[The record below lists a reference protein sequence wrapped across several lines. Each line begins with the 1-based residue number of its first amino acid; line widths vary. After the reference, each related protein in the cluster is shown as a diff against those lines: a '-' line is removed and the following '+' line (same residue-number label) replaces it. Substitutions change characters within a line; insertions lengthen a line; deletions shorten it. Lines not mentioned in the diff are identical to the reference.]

1 MSFVKKMYEGKPGEH
16 QIEGLV
22 DKFEANQEFAH
33 EAVRRPIYV
42 MELDRAM
49 YCNEERAIEPPVTLW
64 DQFGNLRGTSDS

>member
-1 MSFVKKMYEGKPGEH
+1 VKKTYEGKPREH
-16 QIEGLV
+16 QIEALV
-22 DKFEANQEFAH
+22 DKFEVNQEFVH

-49 YCNEERAIEPPVTLW
+49 YRNEERAIEPPVSLQ